1 MGNPVA
7 LYGAGGHAKV
17 VLDALEQAGARVVGV
32 IDDDSMRHG
41 DEWCGY
47 PVSPF
52 AALEE
57 FGLETKVVVAVGDR
71 ADRER
76 LTARVLEAGYRLGNA
91 VHPTAAIARD
101 VFLGAGVAIMAQ
113 VAVNPGS
120 RIGDGVIVN
129 TGATVDH
136 DCTIG
141 EFTHIAPGAR
151 LAGGIEVGARV
162 LIGIGVTILP
172 GVKVGADATIGA
184 GSVVL
189 QNVEPGDTVVGTPA
203 ISVTQTLA

>member
-1 MGNPVA
+1 MKHPVV

-17 VLDALEQAGARVVGV
+17 VLDALELMGKSVVGV

-41 DEWCGY
+41 TEWCGY

-57 FGLETKVVVAVGDR
+57 FGPDVRVVVAVGDS

-76 LTARVLEAGYRLGNA
+76 ITTLVLEAGYHLGGV
-91 VHPTAAIARD
+91 VHPTAAVARD
-101 VFLGAGVAIMAQ
+101 VVLGAGVMILAQ
-113 VAVNPGS
+113 AAVNPGS
-120 RIGDGVIVN
+120 RIGDGTIIN

-136 DCTIG
+136 DCTVG
-141 EFTHIAPGAR
+141 EFAHVAPGAR
-151 LAGGIEVGARV
+151 IAGNVELGSGVLVGVGASV
-162 LIGIGVTILP
+162 LP
-172 GVKVGADATIGA
+172 GVKIGARATVGA

-189 QNVEPGDTVVGTPA
+189 SNVQSGDTVVGVPA
-203 ISVTQTLA
+203 ISVARSVM